1 MKAMRSRGQASP
13 AGKNI
18 RVTRAEGG
26 LNCGMDKVRVRFA
39 PSPTGMFHIGSARTA
54 LFNWLYA
61 RHCSGTFVL
70 RVEDTDASR
79 NKPEF
84 TEVIFQG
91 LRWLGLNWD
100 EGPQPGGAVKGD
112 RGPYFQS
119 QRGEIY
125 KKYVDR
131 LLSEGKAYESDG
143 AVKFR
148 TPKTP
153 ATVHDLICGDIVFD
167 RTNEPDLVIQRK
179 DGSPVFHLVNVVDDL
194 EMKITHVIRG
204 EDHLSN
210 THKHLALIEAFGAQ
224 PPHYAH
230 IPLILN
236 PNGSKMSKRDVGAS
250 IQEYEQEGYLP
261 AAVRNYLCLLG
272 WSPKDNR
279 EILPIEEVI
288 AKFDLP
294 QVNRA
299 NARFDTDKLF
309 WINGEYFRA
318 ATVEA
323 LEPLALAI
331 LQREGILGEKYD
343 HTYFHAALS
352 IVKEKIKVGRELPAW
367 MGHFFKEDFPYD
379 PAAVKKV
386 FTADGLA
393 NLARLR
399 ERMLQIDPMAF
410 TTAAIEAEF
419 KVLAEVTGQKLGALI
434 HPTRLAVSGS
444 PVGPSLYHLL
454 EVLGRARVLGRIERA
469 EKEFSAPV
477 AG

>member
-1 MKAMRSRGQASP
+1 ME
-13 AGKNI
+13 N
-18 RVTRAEGG
+18 
-26 LNCGMDKVRVRFA
+26 VRVRFA

-61 RHCSGTFVL
+61 RHTSGAFIL
-70 RVEDTDASR
+70 RIEDTDAAR
-79 NKPEF
+79 NKPEYV
-84 TEVIFQG
+84 EVIFHG

-119 QRGEIY
+119 QRGAIY
-125 KKYVDR
+125 RRYVDR
-131 LLSEGKAYESDG
+131 LLTEGKAYEADG

-153 ATVHDLICGDIVFD
+153 AVVPDLICGEITFD

-179 DGSPVFHLVNVVDDL
+179 DGTPVFHLVNVVDDL
-194 EMKITHVIRG
+194 EMGITHVIRG

-210 THKHLALIEAFGAQ
+210 TPKHLALIEAFGAK

-236 PNGSKMSKRDVGAS
+236 ANGSKMSKRDLGAS
-250 IQEYEQEGYLP
+250 IQDYEDQGYLSF
-261 AAVRNYLCLLG
+261 AVRNYLCLLG

-299 NARFDTDKLF
+299 NARFDADKLF

-318 ATVEA
+318 VTLEA
-323 LEPLALAI
+323 IEPLALVM
-331 LQREGILGEKYD
+331 LRKHGILGEKYD
-343 HTYFHAALS
+343 HAYFRAALA
-352 IVKEKIKVGRELPAW
+352 IVKEKIKVGRELPEW
-367 MGHFFKEDFPYD
+367 MGHFFHEEFPYD
-379 PAAVKKV
+379 PAAAKKV
-386 FTADGLA
+386 FTPEGFA
-393 NLARLR
+393 NLRQLRNRFLAIDPVDFTAARL
-399 ERMLQIDPMAF
+399 EEEYKAL
-410 TTAAIEAEF
+410 AAA
-419 KVLAEVTGQKLGALI
+419 TGQKLGALI

-444 PVGPSLYHLL
+444 AVGPSLYHLL
-454 EVLGRARVLGRIERA
+454 EVLGRARVLGRLERA
-469 EKEFSAPV
+469 ENEAMVKAP
-477 AG
+477 AA